1 MSLKKSASLL
11 PTDDLIDNINVRMFI
26 LSLVIFLITSSSTI
40 AGNKDAIRSV
50 DWPDT
55 KFKTMDC
62 IITTDAKRDW
72 FGQIAVITGF
82 HLDKTH
88 GFAYRVLIKD
98 NVNQQS
104 RWYRYEELEKIAAK
118 AEKCDVLD

>member
-118 AEKCDVLD
+118 VENCDVLD

>member
-1 MSLKKSASLL
+1 MHPKTFKNFLAVLLIAPSVLPASSA
-11 PTDDLIDNINVRMFI
+11 
-26 LSLVIFLITSSSTI
+26 
-40 AGNKDAIRSV
+40 DAINSV

-72 FGQIAVITGF
+72 FGQIAVVTGF

-88 GFAYRVLIKD
+88 GFAYRVLIKE
-98 NVNQQS
+98 NVNHQS
-104 RWYRYEELEKIAAK
+104 RWYRYEELEKIAVK
-118 AEKCDVLD
+118 VENCDVLD

>member
-1 MSLKKSASLL
+1 MKMLHNALGLLLTAPSLL
-11 PTDDLIDNINVRMFI
+11 H
-26 LSLVIFLITSSSTI
+26 
-40 AGNKDAIRSV
+40 AGSKDATNSV
-50 DWPDT
+50 DWPET

-72 FGQIAVITGF
+72 FGQIAVVTGF

-118 AEKCDVLD
+118 VENCGTLD

>member
-1 MSLKKSASLL
+1 MLHYAIILLLTAPSLL
-11 PTDDLIDNINVRMFI
+11 VA
-26 LSLVIFLITSSSTI
+26 SS
-40 AGNKDAIRSV
+40 ADAIRSV
-50 DWPDT
+50 NWPTT
-55 KFKTMDC
+55 KFKTLDC

-98 NVNQQS
+98 NVNHQS
-104 RWYRYEELEKIAAK
+104 RWYRYEELEKIAVK
-118 AEKCDVLD
+118 VENCDVLD

>member
-1 MSLKKSASLL
+1 MMPMKMLHNALCLLLTAPSLL
-11 PTDDLIDNINVRMFI
+11 H
-26 LSLVIFLITSSSTI
+26 
-40 AGNKDAIRSV
+40 AGSKDAINSV

-55 KFKTMDC
+55 KFKTLDC

-88 GFAYRVLIKD
+88 GFAYRALIKE

-104 RWYRYEELEKIAAK
+104 RWYRYEELEKIAVK
-118 AEKCDVLD
+118 VENCELLK